1 MKKVV
6 KLTLEKENGDKFV
19 VEFDNVGKIDQY
31 IDTLQTMRADLE
43 HKLAMNEA
51 EEADDDKDKKEE
63 CDCPH
68 CRFMSLVADYLQM
81 SQEEQKDVSFAMLHA
96 LLDYLFVE
104 TEEDCEDEEEE
115 ENNDKEED
123 EIMNV
128 LVKLKNGKAVRLDC
142 DDIVFD
148 KKDCTLNYMF
158 KGKTIYT
165 VPFDAIADNE

>member
-19 VEFDNVGKIDQY
+19 VEFDNVEKIDKY
-31 IDTLQTMRADLE
+31 INTLHTMRADLE
-43 HKLAMNEA
+43 HKLAMDKA
-51 EEADDDKDKKEE
+51 EEDEDDEDEEEE

-81 SQEEQKDVSFAMLHA
+81 PQEEQKEVSFAMLHA

-104 TEEDCEDEEEE
+104 TEEDCDDEE
-115 ENNDKEED
+115 DSED
-123 EIMNV
+123 GEIMNIP
-128 LVKLKNGKAVRLDC
+128 VKLKNGKEMTIDC

-148 KKDCTLNYMF
+148 EKDCTLNYML

-165 VPFDAIADNE
+165 IPLDAIADNE

>member
-19 VEFDNVGKIDQY
+19 VEFDNVEKIDKY
-31 IDTLQTMRADLE
+31 INTLHTMRADLE
-43 HKLAMNEA
+43 HKLAMDEVEENEDDED
-51 EEADDDKDKKEE
+51 EEEE

-81 SQEEQKDVSFAMLHA
+81 PQEEQKEVSFAMLHA
-96 LLDYLFVE
+96 LLDYLLFVE
-104 TEEDCEDEEEE
+104 TEDSEDEEEE

-123 EIMNV
+123 ETMNV

-142 DDIVFD
+142 DDIVYD
-148 KKDCTLNYMF
+148 EKDCTLNYML

-165 VPFDAIADNE
+165 VPFDAVADNE